1 MSAMKKPVA
10 EPSNNPYNHRT
21 MKPLFLLVSF
31 IAVLLLMASCQAP
44 SPKADTAA
52 LQDPEYLHRGIR
64 RLNDVVIYEIF
75 SPPVASRI
83 FSYASLSAYEA
94 IRWTD
99 TSYPSLA
106 AQLNGFPEMP
116 VPDPGKEYV
125 FTVSAIKALFDIT
138 LRLTFTKDSSRIT
151 MEALLAELKEKGID
165 DETYARSV
173 SFGEAVANA
182 IWQRAMA
189 DQYKE
194 TRGMDRYTPSGLPGK
209 WKNTPPDY
217 LDAIEPFWT
226 KMIPMVM
233 DSSAQFKPVPPPPF
247 DLTPGSGFYKE
258 VNEVLDSTRNLGEE
272 QKNIARFWD
281 DNAAAVTHVGHMM
294 FANKKPSPGGHWMNI
309 TALACRQT
317 NADIL
322 RSAQAYAMSAITMY
336 EAFISCW
343 DEKYRSE
350 YIRPVTAIHEHFDKK
365 WQPLLQTPPFP
376 EYTSGHSVV
385 SSSVATVLTR
395 QFGDN
400 FAFTDDY
407 ELPYIGIKRSFPSFM
422 KASEEA
428 CISRLYGGIHFR
440 SAIDNG
446 RKQGRELGSFILD
459 RVKIKS

>member
-1 MSAMKKPVA
+1 MNSQSMKKHCTVLL
-10 EPSNNPYNHRT
+10 T
-21 MKPLFLLVSF
+21 TVIFLLFFGISCKQDKPAAENMAAKDPAF
-31 IAVLLLMASCQAP
+31 I
-44 SPKADTAA
+44 
-52 LQDPEYLHRGIR
+52 HRGIK

-83 FSYASLSAYEA
+83 YGYASLSAYEA
-94 IRWTD
+94 LRWSD
-99 TSYPSLA
+99 SSYPSLA
-106 AQLNGFPEMP
+106 EKLKGFPEMP
-116 VPDPGKEYV
+116 TPDPAKKYQ
-125 FTVSAIKALFDIT
+125 FTVAGIKAMFDIT

-151 MEALLAELKEKGID
+151 MEALLKELKETGID
-165 DETYARSV
+165 QETYDNSIA
-173 SFGEAVANA
+173 FGEAVANA
-182 IWQRAMA
+182 IWQRATK

-194 TRGMDRYTPSGLPGK
+194 TRGMARYTPSGLPGK

-226 KMIPMVM
+226 KIMPMVM
-233 DSSAQFKPVPPPPF
+233 DSSTQFRPVPPPPF
-247 DLTPGSGFYKE
+247 NLKPGSAFYTELKE
-258 VNEVLDSTRNLGEE
+258 VIDTTKVLTEE

-281 DNAAAVTHVGHMM
+281 DNAAAVTHKGHMM

-309 TALACRQT
+309 TAIACQKT
-317 NADIL
+317 NADIVK
-322 RSAQAYAMSAITMY
+322 SARAYAMSGVAMY
-336 EAFISCW
+336 DAFISCW

-350 YIRPVTAIHEHFDKK
+350 YIRPVTAINENMDKN

-385 SSSVATVLTR
+385 SSSVATVLTK

-407 ELPYIGIKRSFPSFM
+407 ELPYIGIKRSFPSFI

-440 SAIDNG
+440 SAIENGKTQG
-446 RKQGRELGSFILD
+446 RKLGAFILE
-459 RVKIKS
+459 RIQ